1 MRPNQSRL
9 HSLAESFFAALLAG
23 PTAMLLHKVS
33 LIIADEHVL
42 NHNQDPYIVITWI
55 MFFLHSI
62 GWKYLI
68 RRINEK
74 YHISMEPRYVWNAI
88 RSRMTSLR

>member
-1 MRPNQSRL
+1 MRTNQSRL

-23 PTAMLLHKVS
+23 PSAMGLHKLS
-33 LIIADEHVL
+33 LIVADQHVM
-42 NHNQDPYIVITWI
+42 NHNQELFIFITWI

-68 RRINEK
+68 RRINER
-74 YHISMEPRYVWNAI
+74 YHVRMEPRYVWNAI
-88 RSRMTSLR
+88 RSRMTI